1 MLLIYSTKM
10 TNRLRYIFDQIFPL
24 MLGIDWNFTLD
35 KQEFINF
42 EGVKLNYSSRQFE
55 KELFFY
61 ATPLL
66 FERGIKP
73 QKIKMSTFEDVPIF
87 FISNNNS
94 DLPFD
99 PFAAS
104 FYLISRYEEYLPCV
118 KDQHNRYPASNSL
131 AYQEGFLQQPVVDKW
146 VLKLQQALKKRY
158 PDMVFR
164 RKDYCYIP
172 SYDIDIAYSYRNK
185 GVVRNLGGYAS
196 AVRYG
201 NFKEISRR
209 NRVLFHGEKDPYDT
223 YEWQLQLHK
232 KYDLRP
238 IYFFL
243 VGEYGVYDKNIPL
256 LNLQYQELI
265 QSIGDHFE
273 VGIHPSYQSNEKKKV
288 LAQEIE
294 NLSAVLKKRID
305 QSRQHYLK
313 LYIPQTYQN
322 LIELDVREDF
332 SMGYPSQ
339 LGFRASTASSYYFY
353 DLNLEIKTNLRIF
366 PFMVMDVTMRDYMK
380 LSPTQALAAAK
391 KIIAEVKAVNGLFM
405 TLWHNNSLSETHGW
419 EGWLTV
425 YEQIVAEAV
434 ADK

>member
-35 KQEFINF
+35 KQEFIDF
-42 EGVKLNYSSRQFE
+42 EGPKLNYSSRQFE
-55 KELFFY
+55 EELFFY
-61 ATPLL
+61 ASPLL
-66 FERGIKP
+66 FERGIKL
-73 QKIKMSTFEDVPIF
+73 QKIKMSTFEDIPIF

-104 FYLISRYEEYLPCV
+104 FYLISRYEEYLPSV
-118 KDQHNRYPASNSL
+118 KDQHNRYPATNSL

-146 VLKLQQALKKRY
+146 VLKLQQALAKRY
-158 PDMVFR
+158 PDIVFR
-164 RKDYCYIP
+164 KKDYCFIP
-172 SYDIDIAYSYRNK
+172 SYDIDIAYAYRSK
-185 GVVRNLGGYAS
+185 GVLRNLGGYAS
-196 AVRYG
+196 AIRYG
-201 NFKEISRR
+201 NFKEIARR
-209 NRVLFHGEKDPYDT
+209 TRVLFQGEKDPYDT
-223 YEWQLQLHK
+223 YKWQLNLHK

-243 VGEYGVYDKNIPL
+243 VGDYGVYDKNIPL
-256 LNLQYQELI
+256 INLEYQELI
-265 QSIGDHFE
+265 QIIGDHFD
-273 VGIHPSYQSNEKKKV
+273 VGIHPSYQSNEKKKI

-305 QSRQHYLK
+305 QSRQHYVK
-313 LYIPQTYQN
+313 LNIPQTYQD

-339 LGFRASTASSYYFY
+339 LGFRASTASTYYFY

-380 LSPTQALAAAK
+380 LSPEEGLAAVR
-391 KIIAEVKAVNGLFM
+391 KIINEVKAVDGLFM
-405 TLWHNNSLSETHGW
+405 TLWHNNGLSDTHGW
-419 EGWLTV
+419 EGWRDV
-425 YEQIVAEAV
+425 YEQIVEEAA

>member
-1 MLLIYSTKM
+1 M
-10 TNRLRYIFDQIFPL
+10 
-24 MLGIDWNFTLD
+24 
-35 KQEFINF
+35 
-42 EGVKLNYSSRQFE
+42 
-55 KELFFY
+55 
-61 ATPLL
+61 
-66 FERGIKP
+66 
-73 QKIKMSTFEDVPIF
+73 
-87 FISNNNS
+87 
-94 DLPFD
+94 PFD

-118 KDQHNRYPASNSL
+118 RDQHNRYPATNSL
-131 AYQEGFLQQPVVDKW
+131 AYQEGFLQQPIVDKW
-146 VLKLQQALKKRY
+146 IIKLQQVLQKHY
-158 PDMVFR
+158 PDIVFR
-164 RKDYCYIP
+164 RKDYCYMP
-172 SYDIDIAYSYRNK
+172 SYDIDIAYAYRNK
-185 GVVRNLGGYAS
+185 GVLRNLGGYVS
-196 AVRYG
+196 ALRYG
-201 NFKEISRR
+201 NFKEIARR
-209 NRVLFHGEKDPYDT
+209 NRVLFDGEKDPYDT
-223 YEWQLQLHK
+223 YRWQLQLHK

-256 LNLQYQELI
+256 ANLKFQELI
-265 QSIGDHFE
+265 QSIGDYFE
-273 VGIHPSYQSNEKKKV
+273 VGIHPSYQSNEKKKI

-305 QSRQHYLK
+305 QSRQHYVK
-313 LYIPQTYQN
+313 LTIPQTYQN

-380 LSPTQALAAAK
+380 LSPAEGLAAAK
-391 KIIAEVKAVNGLFM
+391 KIIAEVKAVDGLFI
-405 TLWHNNSLSETHGW
+405 TLWHNNALSETHKWQGW
-419 EGWLTV
+419 RDV